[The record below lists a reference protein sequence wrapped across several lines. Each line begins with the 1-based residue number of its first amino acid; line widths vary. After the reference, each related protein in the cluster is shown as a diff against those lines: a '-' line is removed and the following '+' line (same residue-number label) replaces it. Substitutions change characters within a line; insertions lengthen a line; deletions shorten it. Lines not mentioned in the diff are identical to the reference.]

1 MCPVVH
7 RACAPLWIP
16 AHAVNGGALRK
27 RPRIVLHYAAAR
39 RRGIT
44 NDERHSY
51 PLTYEPEIGAEFSPI
66 AWRDGRLLLL
76 DQTRLPESEEWASAS
91 NPGDV
96 ARAIAGMQV
105 RGAPAIGVAA
115 AYGMALAA
123 QSAAASAMSPA
134 VARTGADHAVP
145 PSLSR
150 TEEGAAGSPAA
161 ARAGANAPGSPAAAR
176 AGANAPGSPAVAQ
189 TGADD
194 AGSPPVART
203 GANAAASPAR
213 ARTEGGAA
221 GSPSVAQAGAA
232 AAPARGRAEGG
243 AAAMGAFLSRLEADA
258 DALAAARPTAVN
270 LGWAVRRCLDAARAC
285 GSPGEA
291 AARILA
297 LARRMQ
303 EDDVAANRAI
313 GRGGAA
319 LLPDSGGVLTHCNTG
334 ALATAGYGT
343 ALGVIRAAW
352 ESGKRLRVF
361 CTETRPWMQGARLT
375 AWEFARLGV
384 PATLIVDSAAG
395 ALMASGRVSAVVTG
409 ADRIAANGDAA
420 NKIGTYALAALA
432 HAHKIPFYVAA
443 PVSTVDF
450 GTPNGEAIPI
460 EERPDEEVTSLGGR
474 RIAAEG
480 VEVWN
485 PAFDIAPARL
495 VSAIITE
502 RGVARPP
509 YEASLRAVAER
520 SEMRGAA

>member
-1 MCPVVH
+1 MPS
-7 RACAPLWIP
+7 R
-16 AHAVNGGALRK
+16 NGATQR
-27 RPRIVLHYAAAR
+27 
-39 RRGIT
+39 

-51 PLTYEPEIGAEFSPI
+51 LLTHQPETGAEFSPI

-76 DQTRLPESEEWASAS
+76 DQTRLPESEEWASACG
-91 NPGDV
+91 PGEV
-96 ARAIAGMQV
+96 AGAIRGMQV

-123 QSAAASAMSPA
+123 QSAAF
-134 VARTGADHAVP
+134 

-150 TEEGAAGSPAA
+150 TGAAS
-161 ARAGANAPGSPAAAR
+161 
-176 AGANAPGSPAVAQ
+176 
-189 TGADD
+189 
-194 AGSPPVART
+194 
-203 GANAAASPAR
+203 ASPRSLSRTR
-213 ARTEGGAA
+213 AD
-221 GSPSVAQAGAA
+221 
-232 AAPARGRAEGG
+232 
-243 AAAMGAFLSRLEADA
+243 AAMPAFLSRLEADA

-270 LGWAVRRCLDAARAC
+270 LGWAVRRCMDAARAC
-285 GSPGEA
+285 ESPEEA
-291 AARILA
+291 ADRILA
-297 LARRMQ
+297 LAHRMHK
-303 EDDVAANRAI
+303 DDVEANRAI
-313 GRGGAA
+313 GRDGAA

-375 AWEFARLGV
+375 AWELARLGV

-395 ALMASGRVSAVVTG
+395 ALMAAGQVSAVVTG
-409 ADRIAANGDAA
+409 ADRVAANGDTA

-432 HAHKIPFYVAA
+432 ESHKIPFYIAA

-450 GTPNGEAIPI
+450 GTPTGAAIPI

-480 VEVWN
+480 VDVWN
-485 PAFDIAPARL
+485 PAFDVTPSRLIA
-495 VSAIITE
+495 AIVTE

-509 YEASLRAVAER
+509 YEASLRALAER
-520 SEMRGAA
+520 SEMQGAA

>member
-1 MCPVVH
+1 MGRVH
-7 RACAPLWIP
+7 
-16 AHAVNGGALRK
+16 GLRK
-27 RPRIVLHYAAAR
+27 RPQIVLHYAVAR

-76 DQTRLPESEEWASAS
+76 DQTRLPESEEWASACG
-91 NPGDV
+91 PGEV

-123 QSAAASAMSPA
+123 QSAAAAPPAARAEEGASAMS
-134 VARTGADHAVP
+134 
-145 PSLSR
+145 
-150 TEEGAAGSPAA
+150 
-161 ARAGANAPGSPAAAR
+161 
-176 AGANAPGSPAVAQ
+176 
-189 TGADD
+189 
-194 AGSPPVART
+194 
-203 GANAAASPAR
+203 
-213 ARTEGGAA
+213 
-221 GSPSVAQAGAA
+221 
-232 AAPARGRAEGG
+232 
-243 AAAMGAFLSRLEADA
+243 AFLSRMEADG

-285 GSPGEA
+285 GSPEEA
-291 AARILA
+291 ADRILA

-303 EDDVAANRAI
+303 ADDVAANRAI
-313 GRGGAA
+313 GLGGAA

-450 GTPNGEAIPI
+450 GTPDGEAIPI
-460 EERPDEEVTSLGGR
+460 EERPAEEVTSLGGR

-480 VEVWN
+480 VDVWN
-485 PAFDIAPARL
+485 PAFDVTPARL

>member
-1 MCPVVH
+1 MPS
-7 RACAPLWIP
+7 R
-16 AHAVNGGALRK
+16 G
-27 RPRIVLHYAAAR
+27 

-51 PLTYEPEIGAEFSPI
+51 QLTYEPEIGAELSPI
-66 AWRDGRLLLL
+66 TWRDGRLLLL
-76 DQTRLPESEEWASAS
+76 DQTRLPESEEWASACG
-91 NPGDV
+91 PGEV

-123 QSAAASAMSPA
+123 QSAAEAPA
-134 VARTGADHAVP
+134 VART
-145 PSLSR
+145 
-150 TEEGAAGSPAA
+150 E
-161 ARAGANAPGSPAAAR
+161 AGAS
-176 AGANAPGSPAVAQ
+176 
-189 TGADD
+189 
-194 AGSPPVART
+194 
-203 GANAAASPAR
+203 
-213 ARTEGGAA
+213 
-221 GSPSVAQAGAA
+221 
-232 AAPARGRAEGG
+232 
-243 AAAMGAFLSRLEADA
+243 AMAAFLSRLEADA

-285 GSPGEA
+285 GSPDEA
-291 AARILA
+291 ADRILA

-352 ESGKRLRVF
+352 ESGKQPRVF

-395 ALMASGRVSAVVTG
+395 ALMAAGRVSAVVTG

-432 HAHKIPFYVAA
+432 HAHNIPFYVAA

-450 GTPNGEAIPI
+450 GTSDGEAIPI
-460 EERPDEEVTSLGGR
+460 EERPAEEVTSLGGR

-480 VEVWN
+480 VDVWN
-485 PAFDIAPARL
+485 PAFDVAPARL

>member
-1 MCPVVH
+1 M
-7 RACAPLWIP
+7 
-16 AHAVNGGALRK
+16 
-27 RPRIVLHYAAAR
+27 LHYAVAR

-51 PLTYEPEIGAEFSPI
+51 QLTYEPEIGAEFSPI

-91 NPGDV
+91 SPGDV

-134 VARTGADHAVP
+134 VARTGADDAGSP
-145 PSLSR
+145 PAARAGADDAGSWSLSR
-150 TEEGAAGSPAA
+150 TEAGAAGSPPA
-161 ARAGANAPGSPAAAR
+161 ARAGANAPGSPAI
-176 AGANAPGSPAVAQ
+176 
-189 TGADD
+189 
-194 AGSPPVART
+194 ART
-203 GANAAASPAR
+203 GAGSAMPPAVARTEEGAAADPAR
-213 ARTEGGAA
+213 GRTEGG
-221 GSPSVAQAGAA
+221 V
-232 AAPARGRAEGG
+232 
-243 AAAMGAFLSRLEADA
+243 AAMGAFLSRLEADA

-285 GSPGEA
+285 GSPDEA
-291 AARILA
+291 ADRILA
-297 LARRMQ
+297 LARQMQ

-432 HAHKIPFYVAA
+432 QAHKIPFYVAA

-450 GTPNGEAIPI
+450 GTPDGEAIPI
-460 EERPDEEVTSLGGR
+460 EERPAEEVTSLGGR

-480 VEVWN
+480 VDVWN
-485 PAFDIAPARL
+485 PAFDVAPARL

>member
-1 MCPVVH
+1 MGRVH
-7 RACAPLWIP
+7 ES
-16 AHAVNGGALRK
+16 RK
-27 RPRIVLHYAAAR
+27 RPRIVLHYAVAR

-51 PLTYEPEIGAEFSPI
+51 QLTYEPEIGAEFSPI

-91 NPGDV
+91 SPGDV

-123 QSAAASAMSPA
+123 QSAAASTPVARAEEGAVASPA
-134 VARTGADHAVP
+134 
-145 PSLSR
+145 LSR
-150 TEEGAAGSPAA
+150 T
-161 ARAGANAPGSPAAAR
+161 
-176 AGANAPGSPAVAQ
+176 
-189 TGADD
+189 
-194 AGSPPVART
+194 
-203 GANAAASPAR
+203 
-213 ARTEGGAA
+213 
-221 GSPSVAQAGAA
+221 
-232 AAPARGRAEGG
+232 EGG
-243 AAAMGAFLSRLEADA
+243 AAAMGVFLSRLEADA

-285 GSPGEA
+285 GSPEEA
-291 AARILA
+291 AARILD

-303 EDDVAANRAI
+303 ADDVAANRAI

-450 GTPNGEAIPI
+450 ETPDGEAIPI
-460 EERPDEEVTSLGGR
+460 EERPAEEVTSLGGR

-480 VEVWN
+480 VDVWN
-485 PAFDIAPARL
+485 PSFDVAPARL